1 MSNAIKKINQNNIRM
16 SVMSRLIAS
25 AYKSG
30 IAIKGSSAIGCQRWK
45 KHTSDNQDLAEI
57 AISSKNGSYES
68 HMHDHFV
75 CNNYKFCPHCARR
88 GAAEMREYIT
98 DVFVPAVAANGY
110 SLLMLT
116 LTAWHE
122 RDCDWKEDNV
132 IPFFKAVT
140 LFSRR
145 MHKAYKAIGCPGQLR
160 SIENPV
166 GENGLHLHI
175 HDELPF
181 KLGADLI
188 SFEEKARKTWKAAL
202 KEVGLHCTKNGLE
215 LTLDFDPNYVA
226 KDETLSKKESKETAF
241 ELAAY
246 DTKTDNKNK
255 TLFQLLDACAKG
267 NEEAGKD
274 WLRAVNALQGRSR
287 WNIGQLAKKLG
298 ILAPSEWRNPANKG
312 TAKDSKPIPAMIVS
326 YPIEEHLIA
335 TNPDNSRHS
344 MALILRA
351 ARQEPNR
358 PDSVKR
364 MINALTNEVV
374 NKRINN
380 IRKKYAKRIAFKLDA
395 LWSEPIHE
403 SVKLIHRNSIL
414 STEFKYMQI
423 SILEYEEHNK
433 MLNPVYA
440 DAQRAIWFPAPI
452 AQVAPVA
459 SSFVPQIH
467 AKANAELDF
476 S

>member
-1 MSNAIKKINQNNIRM
+1 
-16 SVMSRLIAS
+16 
-25 AYKSG
+25 
-30 IAIKGSSAIGCQRWK
+30 
-45 KHTSDNQDLAEI
+45 
-57 AISSKNGSYES
+57 
-68 HMHDHFV
+68 
-75 CNNYKFCPHCARR
+75 
-88 GAAEMREYIT
+88 MREYIT

-122 RDCDWKEDNV
+122 RDCDWREDNV

-202 KEVGLHCTKNGLE
+202 KEVGLHCNTNGLN

-226 KDETLSKKESKETAF
+226 KDETLSKKKSKETAF

-246 DTKTDNKNK
+246 DTKSDNKNK

-274 WLRAVNALQGRSR
+274 WIRAVTALQGRSR
-287 WNIGQLAKKLG
+287 WNIGQLAQKLG
-298 ILAPSEWRNPANKG
+298 IPSPSEWRNHANKG
-312 TAKDSKPIPAMIVS
+312 IATATTPKPAILVA
-326 YPIEEHLIA
+326 YPIEDHLVA
-335 TNPDNSRHS
+335 TNPDNPRPA

-351 ARQEPNR
+351 ARQEPTN
-358 PDSVKR
+358 PGSVLK
-364 MINALTNEVV
+364 MINALSNEV
-374 NKRINN
+374 INN
-380 IRKKYAKRIAFKLDA
+380 KILLIRRKFAKKISVKLDA
-395 LWSEPIHE
+395 LWREPIHE
-403 SVKLIHRNSIL
+403 SLKIIYRNNIL
-414 STEFKYMQI
+414 ATEFKYMQI
-423 SILEYEEHNK
+423 TISEYEEHNK
-433 MLNPVYA
+433 LLNPVYA
-440 DAQRAIWFPAPI
+440 NAQRAIWFPAPI
-452 AQVAPVA
+452 TQVAPVVNL
-459 SSFVPQIH
+459 FVPLPNM
-467 AKANAELDF
+467 KPNTELEF
-476 S
+476 L